1 MLSNDYVF
9 IVVSK
14 NPFRIERVFANEQDA
29 YDFKSIFNK
38 TDISIV
44 KQKIWY
50 EWSSIGEEY
59 DTKQEEHISNDF
71 SQEFTDYDLDERDN
85 YCLRD
90 L

>member
-14 NPFRIERVFANEQDA
+14 NSFHIERVFANEQDA
-29 YDFKSIFNK
+29 YDFKSILNK
-38 TDISIV
+38 PDISIV

-59 DTKQEEHISNDF
+59 NTKQEKYSDNDF
-71 SQEFTDYDLDERDN
+71 SQEFMDYDLDERDN